1 MGHSGGFR
9 GGLQN
14 LIQVA
19 QHRHLPVVARI
30 GRVFQRG
37 VVMGNAFG
45 VVGADQG
52 LIQKLPFLVAHIGNE
67 QAEENVQLLD
77 LRRQF
82 RELDTGAVQH
92 FIDRP
97 IHLADLHD
105 IDTMRACWGNL
116 DKFSAHIGTG
126 PVELVPF

>member
-1 MGHSGGFR
+1 
-9 GGLQN
+9 
-14 LIQVA
+14 
-19 QHRHLPVVARI
+19 
-30 GRVFQRG
+30 
-37 VVMGNAFG
+37 MGNAFG

-52 LIQKLPFLVAHIGNE
+52 LIQQLPFLVAHIGNE
-67 QAEENVQLLD
+67 QAEENVQLLN

-92 FIDRP
+92 FVDRP
-97 IHLADLHD
+97 IHLADFHD
-105 IDTMRACWGNL
+105 IDAVRAGRGDL

>member
-1 MGHSGGFR
+1 MGHAGGFR

-45 VVGADQG
+45 VVGTDQR
-52 LIQKLPFLVAHIGNE
+52 LIQQLAFLMGHIGNE
-67 QAEENVQLLD
+67 
-77 LRRQF
+77 
-82 RELDTGAVQH
+82 
-92 FIDRP
+92 
-97 IHLADLHD
+97 
-105 IDTMRACWGNL
+105 
-116 DKFSAHIGTG
+116 
-126 PVELVPF
+126 

>member
-19 QHRHLPVVARI
+19 QHRHLPIVARI

-45 VVGADQG
+45 IVGTDQR
-52 LIQKLPFLVAHIGNE
+52 LIQQLTLLMAHIGNE
-67 QAEENVQLLD
+67 
-77 LRRQF
+77 
-82 RELDTGAVQH
+82 
-92 FIDRP
+92 
-97 IHLADLHD
+97 
-105 IDTMRACWGNL
+105 
-116 DKFSAHIGTG
+116 
-126 PVELVPF
+126 